1 METIAVVGAGAW
13 GTAFAKILADAGHAC
28 TIWGRNEAVVR
39 EINQAHTNSA
49 RLPGFTLPDTITATA
64 DLPGLLATASVVVVA
79 LPSQKARAVLTDVQI
94 APDATIVSLMK
105 GVELST
111 DLRMSEMLID
121 TLQIPSSQ
129 VVVVSGPN
137 LAREIADGQPAA
149 TVVAGSDSRHTKA
162 IARLCI
168 TDYFRPYTNA
178 DVIGVELGGA
188 VKNVIAIAAGMA
200 AGVGYGD
207 NTKATIITRGLAEI
221 TRLAITLGA
230 DPQTM
235 AGLAGMGDLVA
246 TCASPLSRNHTFGA
260 HMGRGLGIDEAIA
273 ATGGTVEGAKSCRSV
288 LELAHTH
295 NVDMPLTAAVVAA
308 VYDGLDIHQMTA
320 NLLSRPHKD
329 ERA

>member
-13 GTAFAKILADAGHAC
+13 GTAFAKVMADAGNPC
-28 TIWGRNEAVVR
+28 TIWGRRQALVA
-39 EINQAHTNSA
+39 EINNQHTNQA
-49 RLPGFTLPDTITATA
+49 RLPGFQLPETIRATT
-64 DLPGLLATASVVVVA
+64 DLPALLGEASVVVVA
-79 LPSQKARAVLTDVQI
+79 LPSQRAREVLTGMQVR
-94 APDATIVSLMK
+94 PDATVVSLMK

-111 DLRMSEMLID
+111 DMRMSQMLTD
-121 TLQIPSSQ
+121 VLNLDPSQ

-137 LAREIADGQPAA
+137 LAREIAEGQPAA
-149 TVVAGSDSRHTKA
+149 TVMAGLDERRTRQ

-168 TDYFRPYTNA
+168 TEYFRPYTNP

-200 AGVGYGD
+200 AGTGYGD

-230 DPQTM
+230 DPATM

-260 HMGRGLGIDEAIA
+260 HMGRGLSIEEAIE

-288 LELAHTH
+288 LELARSHD
-295 NVDMPLTAAVVAA
+295 VEMPLTAAVVAA
-308 VYDGLDIHQMTA
+308 VYDGLDIHEMTA
-320 NLLSRPHKD
+320 MLLSRPHKD
-329 ERA
+329 ERG